1 MSVFSPG
8 ETALLPRLVTRYI
21 NLSACI
27 WVQGTLR
34 FLVWSF
40 MRTLPSA
47 SPSLY
52 FMLIGNILF
61 YFLSTILLS
70 QYCNSIVPLHG
81 APCTKQVCHIVSGT
95 IFIFFFLNLMALPLL
110 SHSATLTGFT
120 GLNQASL
127 GGILKTNIGLNVSV
141 WTHILLCGAHKS
153 DEIFWQ
159 NNVTRRCTV
168 YTVHTGKV
176 TKAQIIHSGH
186 SFHRKYS
193 C

>member
-27 WVQGTLR
+27 WVQGTLW

-40 MRTLPSA
+40 MRTFPSA

-52 FMLIGNILF
+52 FMLIVDILF
-61 YFLSTILLS
+61 YLLSTILLS
-70 QYCNSIVPLHG
+70 QYCSSIVPLHG
-81 APCTKQVCHIVSGT
+81 APCTKQVCPIVSGT
-95 IFIFFFLNLMALPLL
+95 ILIKKKNLMALTPL

-120 GLNQASL
+120 GLNQACL
-127 GGILKTNIGLNVSV
+127 GGILKTNIVLNVSV
-141 WTHILLCGAHKS
+141 WTRILLCGAHET

-176 TKAQIIHSGH
+176 TKAQIIQSGH
-186 SFHRKYS
+186 SFQRNYS

>member
-8 ETALLPRLVTRYI
+8 ETSLLPRLVTRYI

-40 MRTLPSA
+40 MRSFPSA

-52 FMLIGNILF
+52 FISIGNILF

-81 APCTKQVCHIVSGT
+81 APCTKKVCPIVSGT
-95 IFIFFFLNLMALPLL
+95 TLIFKKNLMAITPL
-110 SHSATLTGFT
+110 SHSAILTGFT
-120 GLNQASL
+120 GLSQACL
-127 GGILKTNIGLNVSV
+127 GGILKTNIGLIVSV
-141 WTHILLCGAHKS
+141 WTRILLCGAHEL

-159 NNVTRRCTV
+159 NKVTRRCTV